1 MDVLLVA
8 VHLLR
13 VDLELFVGDPQNDVP
28 GYQTREAGHEAF
40 VERGRPFLHHHTNSA
55 ILHAFVL
62 AGSAVHVTSLHHV
75 YRTSSQGGAQPC
87 SHCSSYMAR
96 DPIAQVV
103 ALQDEI
109 LDDVIADDLRHVYDR
124 VSRDV
129 GDGS

>member
-1 MDVLLVA
+1 MDALLVV

-28 GYQTREAGHEAF
+28 GYQTGEAGHEAF
-40 VERGRPFLHHHTNSA
+40 VERGRPLLHHHTNGA

-62 AGSAVHVTSLHHV
+62 VGSAVHVTSLHHV
-75 YRTSSQGGAQPC
+75 YRTGSQGGAQSC
-87 SHCSSYMAR
+87 RHGSRYMAR
-96 DPIAQVV
+96 DPIAQVA
-103 ALQDEI
+103 ALQNEI
-109 LDDVIADDLRHVYDR
+109 LDDVIADDLRHVNDR